1 MLHNHPTFKDNRGS
15 LTPFDCRQW
24 DQANVSI
31 NTSKYTFRGIH
42 YQTNPPQTKY
52 LKVIQGSII
61 DILYDL
67 ETKEVKS
74 FHLDNEEA
82 ILIEPKYAHGFLTLE
97 DNTIVTYLVNGEYNP
112 LSEHSIVW
120 KDVEDI
126 TNIVLSQCTESQIV
140 ISEKDNNG
148 K

>member
-1 MLHNHPTFKDNRGS
+1 M
-15 LTPFDCRQW
+15 
-24 DQANVSI
+24 
-31 NTSKYTFRGIH
+31 H

-52 LKVIQGSII
+52 LKVVQGSII

-67 ETKEVKS
+67 ETKEVKT
-74 FHLDNEEA
+74 FHLGTEDA
-82 ILIEPKYAHGFLTLE
+82 IIVDSKYAHGFLTLD
-97 DNTIVTYLVNGEYNP
+97 DNTIVTYLVKGEYNP

-120 KDVEDI
+120 KEVGTIRD
-126 TNIVLSQCTESQIV
+126 IVLGNCTESEIV

>member
-15 LTPFDCRQW
+15 FTPFDCRQW
-24 DQANVSI
+24 DQTNVSI
-31 NTSKYTFRGIH
+31 NTSKYTFRGMH

-67 ETKEVKS
+67 ETNEVKS
-74 FHLDNEEA
+74 FHLNNEEA

-97 DNTIVTYLVNGEYNP
+97 DNTIVTYLVKGDYNP

-120 KDVEDI
+120 KNIADI
-126 TNIVLSQCTESQIV
+126 KNIVLSNCNESDIV
-140 ISEKDNNG
+140 ISEKDSNG

>member
-126 TNIVLSQCTESQIV
+126 KNIVLSKCTESQIV

>member
-120 KDVEDI
+120 KVVEDI
-126 TNIVLSQCTESQIV
+126 KNIVLSQCTESQIV

>member
-126 TNIVLSQCTESQIV
+126 KNIVLSQCTESQIV

>member
-1 MLHNHPTFKDNRGS
+1 MINNHPTFKDNRGS
-15 LTPFDCRQW
+15 FTAFDCKEWEQT
-24 DQANVSI
+24 NVSI
-31 NTSKYTFRGIH
+31 NPSKYTFRGMH

-52 LKVIQGSII
+52 LKVVQGSII

-67 ETKEVKS
+67 ETKEVKT
-74 FHLDNEEA
+74 FHLGTEDA
-82 ILIEPKYAHGFLTLE
+82 IIVDSKYAHGFLTLD
-97 DNTIVTYLVNGEYNP
+97 DNTIVTYLVKGEYNP

-120 KDVEDI
+120 KEVDDI
-126 TNIVLSQCTESQIV
+126 RDIVLENCTESEIV

>member
-15 LTPFDCRQW
+15 FTPFDCREW
-24 DQANVSI
+24 DQTNVSI
-31 NTSKYTFRGIH
+31 NTSKYTFRGMH
-42 YQTNPPQTKY
+42 YQTTPPQTKY

-97 DNTIVTYLVNGEYNP
+97 DNTIVTYLVKGEYNP

-126 TNIVLSQCTESQIV
+126 KNIVLSQCIESKIV
-140 ISEKDNNG
+140 ISEKDNDG